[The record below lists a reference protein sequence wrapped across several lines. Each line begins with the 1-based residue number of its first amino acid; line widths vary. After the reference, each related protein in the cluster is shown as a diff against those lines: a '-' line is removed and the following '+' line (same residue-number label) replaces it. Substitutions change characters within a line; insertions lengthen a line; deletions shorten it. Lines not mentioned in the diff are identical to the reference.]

1 METSLFKDI
10 PTILVQNNRGRAVR
24 QIQYNRHPAT
34 PDKTDE
40 FITRYQYNTLGFL
53 AYSIDPR
60 LYEQPQTDDT
70 IKANFSYQLHA
81 VYYRIIWLLT
91 GSEKMSPAGMLGYH
105 RLSLL
110 TTIPLMPPV
119 RY

>member
-24 QIQYNRHPAT
+24 QIQYN
-34 PDKTDE
+34 
-40 FITRYQYNTLGFL
+40 TLGFL
-53 AYSIDPR
+53 AHSIDPR
-60 LYEQPQTDDT
+60 LYEQSQTDDT

-81 VYYRIIWLLT
+81 VYYRMIWLLT
-91 GSEKMSPAGMLGYH
+91 GSEKMSPAGMLGYR